1 MTISKQYLMH
11 LAIAFNNQIQLTG
24 KGINHRY
31 THPMQTTRELVV
43 IIGEL
48 ATGM

>member
-1 MTISKQYLMH
+1 MTISKEYLMH
-11 LAIAFNNQIQLTG
+11 LAITFNNQIQLTG
-24 KGINHRY
+24 KGINYRY
-31 THPMQTTRELVV
+31 SHPMQATRELVV